1 MNWLKSSA
9 FVVPGSLGFGI
20 LAFAAAT
27 ILQVSVSTLLA
38 VPFRA
43 EFWALPN
50 MVIAGI
56 ATAVA
61 LRFLRKRQSS
71 AGSGVREHD
80 GINSRAARRRAQR
93 AARSKAQID
102 QG

>member
-9 FVVPGSLGFGI
+9 FVVPGSLSFGI
-20 LAFAAAT
+20 LAFAGAT
-27 ILQVSVSTLLA
+27 ILQVSASTLLA

-43 EFWALPN
+43 EFWAVPN

-61 LRFLRKRQSS
+61 LRSLRKRLSS
-71 AGSGVREHD
+71 AGSGVRETD

-93 AARSKAQID
+93 AAGSKAQNG
-102 QG
+102 QR